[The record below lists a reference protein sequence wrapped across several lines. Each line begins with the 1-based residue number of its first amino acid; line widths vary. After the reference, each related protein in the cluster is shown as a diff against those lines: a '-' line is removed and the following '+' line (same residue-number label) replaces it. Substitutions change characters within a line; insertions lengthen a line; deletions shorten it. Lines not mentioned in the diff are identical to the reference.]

1 MPEELLGPFVF
12 GTDGRGADNLIVR
25 VGGMRQRHSQNDAE
39 PETDA
44 DGNVRSS
51 SNLYM
56 NGSEIFVFTLRV
68 VPECVSD
75 LLMRAGKNLDDID
88 LFVFHQANQYML
100 EHLRKKIG
108 IPPEKFCIA
117 MRDCGNTVSST
128 IPVALKRSEEEGRL
142 REGQLVMLVGFG
154 VGYSWGA
161 NLVRWCPR
169 SNTL

>member
-1 MPEELLGPFVF
+1 
-12 GTDGRGADNLIVR
+12 
-25 VGGMRQRHSQNDAE
+25 
-39 PETDA
+39 
-44 DGNVRSS
+44 
-51 SNLYM
+51 
-56 NGSEIFVFTLRV
+56 
-68 VPECVSD
+68 
-75 LLMRAGKNLDDID
+75 MRAGKNLDDID